1 MARKI
6 NLRDPDFEPTDEEL
20 AELMNSAFSEIR
32 KNRKNRKEVAPETGE
47 EMVARKIRE
56 REVAREIERR
66 IRNRMVAD
74 AGKD

>member
-32 KNRKNRKEVAPETGE
+32 KNRKEVIPETGE
-47 EMVARKIRE
+47 EMVARKMRE
-56 REVAREIERR
+56 REVAREIWRR
-66 IRNRMVAD
+66 IQNRLVAD

>member
-32 KNRKNRKEVAPETGE
+32 KNRKEVTPETGE
-47 EMVARKIRE
+47 EMVARKMRE
-56 REVAREIERR
+56 REVAQEIWRR
-66 IRNRMVAD
+66 IQNRMVAD

>member
-32 KNRKNRKEVAPETGE
+32 KNRKEVAPETGE
-47 EMVARKIRE
+47 EMVARKMRE
-56 REVAREIERR
+56 REVAQEIWRR
-66 IRNRMVAD
+66 IQNRLSTDV
-74 AGKD
+74 GKD